1 MTDTNIRNDEAA
13 VLAFKK
19 LYGSYGY
26 SKFRMSRFEEYD
38 LYANNKNFLVSD
50 NVITF
55 TDTNGK
61 LLALKPDVTLSIVKN
76 SDPDKYGLQK
86 MYYSENV
93 YRVAAKTHEFKE
105 IMQVGL
111 ECIGDVDTY
120 ATAEVITLAAKSLEL
135 IDPDYI
141 LDLSHMSF
149 AAQLLESAE
158 LPRKVK
164 AQIMGYIGEKN
175 VHMLRSACQDGGV
188 CEDITDKLI
197 SLAGLYCTPEQVF
210 DKLCELSINEITDGA
225 IEELRSLIAALTPAG
240 IAEHIRFDFSVV
252 SDESYYNGITFAGYV
267 HGVPAKV
274 LSGGR
279 YDNLMKRFKK
289 NCGAIGF
296 AIYMDALDQ
305 LLCDKDFN
313 EADILIIYDDTTD
326 IVAMSAIVNDIT
338 SKGEKVTCA
347 KSIPRGLKYKN
358 ILSLGGKA

>member
-1 MTDTNIRNDEAA
+1 MFDINFKNDEAA
-13 VLAFKK
+13 VYAFKK

-38 LYANNKNFLVSD
+38 LYASNKNFLISD

-76 SDPDKYGLQK
+76 TDPDKNGLQK
-86 MYYSENV
+86 LYYSENV
-93 YRVAAKTHEFKE
+93 YRVAAKTHEYKE

-120 ATAEVITLAAKSLEL
+120 ATAEVITLAAKSLEML
-135 IDPDYI
+135 DPDYI

-149 AAQLLESAE
+149 AAQLLSDVPA
-158 LPRKVK
+158 KVK
-164 AQIMGYIGEKN
+164 KQVMSYMAEKN
-175 VHMLRSACQDGGV
+175 IHMLKSLDLDS
-188 CEDITDKLI
+188 DITDKLI
-197 SLAGLYCTPEQVF
+197 ALVSIYSKPEEALE
-210 DKLCELSINEITDGA
+210 KLCDLDISEEA
-225 IEELRSLIAALTPAG
+225 VAELRDLIAALTPSG
-240 IAEHIRFDFSVV
+240 VAEHIRFDFSVV

-267 HGVPAKV
+267 HGVPTRV

-313 EADILIIYDDTTD
+313 EVDTVIIYDDSTD
-326 IVAMSAIVNDIT
+326 IVAMSAMVNELT
-338 SKGEKVTCA
+338 TEGEKV
-347 KSIPRGLKYKN
+347 KVVRELPHGLKYKN
-358 ILSLGGKA
+358 IVELGGSKK

>member
-1 MTDTNIRNDEAA
+1 MVDINFKNDEAT
-13 VLAFKK
+13 VYAFKK

-38 LYANNKNFLVSD
+38 LYASNKNFLVSD

-76 SDPDKYGLQK
+76 TDPEKNGLQK
-86 MYYSENV
+86 LYYSENV
-93 YRVAAKTHEFKE
+93 YRVAAKTHEYKE

-120 ATAEVITLAAKSLEL
+120 ATAEVITLAAKSLEML
-135 IDPDYI
+135 DADYI

-149 AAQLLESAE
+149 AATLLCDMPNKVKKQVMGYMAEKNIHGLKAMDIDADIIDKLTALVSIYDKPEAALNKLSELNINSEAVAE
-158 LPRKVK
+158 L
-164 AQIMGYIGEKN
+164 A
-175 VHMLRSACQDGGV
+175 
-188 CEDITDKLI
+188 T
-197 SLAGLYCTPEQVF
+197 
-210 DKLCELSINEITDGA
+210 
-225 IEELRSLIAALTPAG
+225 LIAALTPSG
-240 IAEHIRFDFSVV
+240 VAEHIRFDFSEV

-267 HGVPAKV
+267 HGVPTRV

-313 EADILIIYDDTTD
+313 EVDTVIVYDDTTD
-326 IVAMSAIVNDIT
+326 IVMMSATVNSPT
-338 SKGEKVTCA
+338 AKGEKVKA
-347 KSIPRGLKYKN
+347 VRELPKGLKYKN
-358 ILSLGGKA
+358 IIELGGNK

>member
-1 MTDTNIRNDEAA
+1 MKDINFKNDEAA
-13 VLAFKK
+13 VYAFKK

-38 LYANNKNFLVSD
+38 LYASNKNFLISD

-76 SDPDKYGLQK
+76 TDPDKNGLQK
-86 MYYSENV
+86 LYYSENV
-93 YRVAAKTHEFKE
+93 YRVASKTHEYKE

-111 ECIGDVDTY
+111 ECIGDVDSY
-120 ATAEVITLAAKSLEL
+120 AAAEVITLAAKSLEML
-135 IDPDYI
+135 DPDYI

-149 AAQLLESAE
+149 AAELLSDVTSKVKKQVMGCMAEKNIHMLKAMELDADVTEKLIALVSIYDKPEAALAKLADLDINAEAVAE
-158 LPRKVK
+158 L
-164 AQIMGYIGEKN
+164 
-175 VHMLRSACQDGGV
+175 S
-188 CEDITDKLI
+188 T
-197 SLAGLYCTPEQVF
+197 
-210 DKLCELSINEITDGA
+210 
-225 IEELRSLIAALTPAG
+225 LIAALAPSG
-240 IAEHIRFDFSVV
+240 VAEHIRFDFSVV
-252 SDESYYNGITFAGYV
+252 SDDNYYNGITFAGYV

-313 EADILIIYDDTTD
+313 EVDTVVLYDDRTD
-326 IVAMSAIVNDIT
+326 IVAMSAMVNGIV
-338 SKGEKVTCA
+338 SKGEKIKCVRE
-347 KSIPRGLKYKN
+347 IPRGLKYKN
-358 ILSLGGKA
+358 IIDLGGGEK

>member
-1 MTDTNIRNDEAA
+1 MTDINFKNDEAA
-13 VLAFKK
+13 VYAFKK

-38 LYANNKNFLVSD
+38 LYASNKNFLVSD

-76 SDPDKYGLQK
+76 TDPDKNGLQK
-86 MYYSENV
+86 LYYSENV
-93 YRVAAKTHEFKE
+93 YRVAAKTHEYKE

-111 ECIGDVDTY
+111 ECIGDLDDY
-120 ATAEVITLAAKSLEL
+120 AIAEVITLAAKSLNML
-135 IDPDYI
+135 DPDYI

-149 AAQLLESAE
+149 ASTLLSDIPVKQRKQIMSFMAEKNIHGLKSLDIDTDITEKLIALVSIYDKPEAALEKLSALNINGEAVAE
-158 LPRKVK
+158 L
-164 AQIMGYIGEKN
+164 A
-175 VHMLRSACQDGGV
+175 
-188 CEDITDKLI
+188 T
-197 SLAGLYCTPEQVF
+197 
-210 DKLCELSINEITDGA
+210 
-225 IEELRSLIAALTPAG
+225 LIAALTPAG
-240 IAEHIRFDFSVV
+240 VAEHIRFDFSVV

-267 HGVPAKV
+267 HGVPTRV

-313 EADILIIYDDTTD
+313 EVDTVVLYDDTTD
-326 IVAMSAIVNDIT
+326 IVAMSALVDELN
-338 SKGEKVTCA
+338 SKGEKVKA
-347 KSIPRGLKYKN
+347 VRELPRGLKYKN
-358 ILSLGGKA
+358 IIEMGGEQK